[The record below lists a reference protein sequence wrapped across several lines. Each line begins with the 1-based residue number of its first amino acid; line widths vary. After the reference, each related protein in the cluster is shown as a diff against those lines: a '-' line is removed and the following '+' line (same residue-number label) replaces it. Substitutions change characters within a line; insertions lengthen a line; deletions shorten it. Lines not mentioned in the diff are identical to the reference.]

1 MKATFDKAQ
10 LLAAIAPAAGISQI
24 KNTLT
29 TIEGLLFECPPDPK
43 MGSFD
48 GDGSDM
54 CRISAFDLEKGL
66 RTTLP
71 CTIERE
77 GKYVISG
84 SKILQIVR
92 ALPDGEITIDIDES
106 LRAVIS
112 GTSGS
117 FEISVSPGEDFPTMP
132 MFKGDRRYTFPQHKV
147 RRMVSETI
155 FAAAQNDQRVALN
168 GELLKIENGNMTV
181 VACDSNRMSCTTDI
195 APDDAPDCEII
206 VPGKFLTELL
216 RMIRD
221 TEDECEMIIGLKHI
235 IFKIDSIYFFCRMI
249 ESKYMDYSR
258 VLPRS
263 FETEL
268 YVNASE
274 LRGALERAAIISE
287 DKLGGNSKAQVKLAV
302 SSDRIDMSAVSTSG
316 SIYETL
322 SAAVT
327 GDELTIGFNCRY
339 LLDAIR
345 AVPSSVETLRIGFN
359 GPHKGICIE
368 PACGSTFVE
377 LSDARGE
384 TERSEQSEKGENFLH
399 FIMPRRL
406 NG

>member
-48 GDGSDM
+48 GDSTNM

-66 RTTLP
+66 RTSLP
-71 CTIERE
+71 CTIHRE

-92 ALPDGEITIDIDES
+92 ALPDGEITIDIDSS

-132 MFKGDRRYTFPQHKV
+132 MFKGDRRYIFPQHTV
-147 RRMVSETI
+147 RRMIGETI

-168 GELLKIENGNMTV
+168 GELLKIADGEMTV
-181 VACDSNRMSCTTDI
+181 VACDSNRLSCTTDV
-195 APDDAPDCEII
+195 APDGAEDCEII
-206 VPGKFLTELL
+206 IPGKFLTELSRML
-216 RMIRD
+216 RD
-221 TEDECEMIIGLKHI
+221 SEDECEMIIGNKHI

-263 FETEL
+263 FETEI
-268 YVNASE
+268 YVSAAE
-274 LRGALERAAIISE
+274 LKGALERAAIISE

-302 SSDRIDMSAVSTSG
+302 SQNAIDISAVSTSG
-316 SIYETL
+316 SIFETVA
-322 SAAVT
+322 AAVT

-339 LLDAIR
+339 LLDALR
-345 AVPSSVETLRIGFN
+345 ALPDSVETLRIGCN

-368 PACGSTFVE
+368 PSEGSTFVE
-377 LSDARGE
+377 LSDERGSA
-384 TERSEQSEKGENFLH
+384 ERSERDAGENFLH